1 MIEFC
6 GIFKF
11 LSHSRNCR
19 RRRADMEWYIFEMFG
34 KIQETMTWPWEES
47 QRSKTQHHHAKKA
60 QKCGNC
66 SVVNNICFLVTL
78 DHSFYL
84 NPIVLKPCL
93 IRYSCNFVTAAGFNF
108 RFYAFFT
115 ESLNTFSFVSSA
127 QVGASGATGPWSG
140 PGAAHRGGGWVQ
152 HLPQEDD
159 ALLQVQTKPYGEPK
173 SKLGIKVPHRI
184 PTRVQFFFFQKNPR
198 RDYY

>member
-1 MIEFC
+1 MVVI
-6 GIFKF
+6 
-11 LSHSRNCR
+11 SHLDTYLICLV
-19 RRRADMEWYIFEMFG
+19 
-34 KIQETMTWPWEES
+34 
-47 QRSKTQHHHAKKA
+47 RSKRQWPDLEKSLKETKHNIIKSYDKKA

-115 ESLNTFSFVSSA
+115 ESLNIFSFVSSA

-140 PGAAHRGGGWVQ
+140 PGAAHRGGGRVQ

>member
-1 MIEFC
+1 MPRKPKNVATAQWPTTFC
-6 GIFKF
+6 SPVSLGQSLK
-11 LSHSRNCR
+11 
-19 RRRADMEWYIFEMFG
+19 
-34 KIQETMTWPWEES
+34 
-47 QRSKTQHHHAKKA
+47 
-60 QKCGNC
+60 
-66 SVVNNICFLVTL
+66 
-78 DHSFYL
+78 L
-84 NPIVLKPCL
+84 NPIVQEPCL

-115 ESLNTFSFVSSA
+115 ESLNIFSFVSSA
-127 QVGASGATGPWSG
+127 QVGASGATWPWSG
-140 PGAAHRGGGWVQ
+140 PRAAYRGGGRVQ